1 MNCPY
6 KGGNQTA
13 QTLQNHQI
21 LDVKMLQP
29 RQVQHTLMAY
39 LRHELCTPIDATI
52 GYSAMLLEELQTQP
66 DSIFAADLRKIH
78 GCSQQL
84 LTLVTTILD
93 PVQLEM
99 SQIDGELSRF
109 GAELRMEL
117 LTPLSTIIGYCELLL
132 EEAPAELIPDLDKIH
147 TAAHQLLSLVNDI
160 VNLAQQQ
167 LQTLTSPT
175 ATPPQ
180 ILLEHSATATIMRSA
195 TTILETLDRE
205 STVPQ
210 SQGGMILVVDD
221 NPTNCDLLSRQLKRQ
236 GYTVTTANS
245 AKQALRL
252 LKAIAYDLILLDA
265 IMPEVD
271 GLELL
276 QQLKQDDR
284 FRHIPAIVI
293 SALETIDVAVKCI
306 ELGAED
312 YLQKP
317 CDPILLQARIATS
330 LEKKRLRDREILYR
344 QEVEHLTA
352 TAAAIE
358 ERNRI
363 AREIHDSLGHS
374 LTALNVQ
381 MQAAAT
387 LLLTDPTQA
396 QSFLTQAQRLGKT
409 AMQEVRESV
418 RALRTDERTEQPFAE
433 TIAALAEEF
442 RQVTGITPNICLQLT
457 QPLSFSVSKTLYR
470 IVQESLTNISKYA
483 EATQVQIHS
492 IATEHRIDLKITDNG
507 RGFNSHQQTTGFGLQ
522 GMQERVAA
530 LNGKFHLTTSPGSGC
545 QIQVELPLLLN

>member
-1 MNCPY
+1 M
-6 KGGNQTA
+6 KTS
-13 QTLQNHQI
+13 
-21 LDVKMLQP
+21 
-29 RQVQHTLMAY
+29 QVQHTLMAY

-205 STVPQ
+205 STIPQ

-265 IMPEVD
+265 IMPEID

-284 FRHIPAIVI
+284 FKHIPAIVI

-344 QEVEHLTA
+344 QQVEHLTA

-374 LTALNVQ
+374 LMALNVQ

-442 RQVTGITPNICLQLT
+442 RQVTGITPNICLRLT

-492 IATEHRIDLKITDNG
+492 IATEQRIDLKITDNG

-545 QIQVELPLLLN
+545 QIQVELPLLLIKV